1 MTFAEIESLFAQCQS
16 WEQRYRQLILLAKQL
31 AKPEAHILATLPLIE
46 GCESQLWFKLSYQE
60 QQWHCIAYSDARI
73 LNGILFI
80 LQTAINEASTEKLRS
95 FSIAA
100 LLQQLKIDQRL
111 SETRLNGLK
120 NIEKI
125 ISKIVNQSL

>member
-1 MTFAEIESLFAQCQS
+1 MTFAEIEALFAQCQS

-31 AKPEAHILATLPLIE
+31 PKPEDQVLTQLPLIE
-46 GCESQLWFKLSYQE
+46 GCESQLWFKLFRQE
-60 QQWHCIAYSDARI
+60 QQWHCIAYSNARI

-80 LQTAINEASTEKLRS
+80 LQTAINEASSEKLKN
-95 FSIAA
+95 FNITA

-111 SETRLNGLK
+111 SKTRLNGLK

-125 ISKIVNQSL
+125 ISNTVTELL